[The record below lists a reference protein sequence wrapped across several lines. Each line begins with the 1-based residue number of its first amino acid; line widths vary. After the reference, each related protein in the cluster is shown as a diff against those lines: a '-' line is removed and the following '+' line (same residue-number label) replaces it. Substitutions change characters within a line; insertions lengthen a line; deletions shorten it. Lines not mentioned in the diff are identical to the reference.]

1 MFTIKMRA
9 ATEAEQ
15 NLRQLAAKL
24 DCQIEEAERVFLQL
38 WKISEYDQQRRELSR
53 HLENMREEKQQM
65 TELLKALEEIQRIY
79 GLAERNVMD
88 YGERILK

>member
-24 DCQIEEAERVFLQL
+24 DWQIEEAERVFLQL
-38 WKISEYDQQRRELSR
+38 RKISEYDQQRRELRR

-79 GLAERNVMD
+79 GLAERNVTD